1 MYMGIRIS
9 VSGFNQ
15 KLMVTE
21 STLGKMETGTKVSGS
36 TVLSMEQ
43 GLTSLVT
50 TMFTLENIA
59 WESLTEM
66 DSLRGQT
73 VQFT

>member
-15 KLMVTE
+15 KLMVTG

-66 DSLRGQT
+66 DSSLGQT